1 VRKRLAIENDEK
13 LFSLKDCLFINE
25 EVGVPVIF
33 DSIIFDSFHHLCL
46 NSREALDEAVSSA
59 IATWSDIDRVLMTD
73 YSSQEHYK
81 KKGGHAIYINVE
93 HFGNYPMQVKDY
105 DFDITLEIKDKEKSA
120 LKAFETAKNWIWKEL
135 KESYF

>member
-33 DSIIFDSFHHLCL
+33 DSFHHSCL

-59 IATWSDIDRVLMTD
+59 IATWSDIDGVLMTD

-81 KKGGHAIYINVE
+81 KKGKHAIHIDVE
-93 HFGNYPMQVKDY
+93 HFGNYPM
-105 DFDITLEIKDKEKSA
+105 
-120 LKAFETAKNWIWKEL
+120 
-135 KESYF
+135 